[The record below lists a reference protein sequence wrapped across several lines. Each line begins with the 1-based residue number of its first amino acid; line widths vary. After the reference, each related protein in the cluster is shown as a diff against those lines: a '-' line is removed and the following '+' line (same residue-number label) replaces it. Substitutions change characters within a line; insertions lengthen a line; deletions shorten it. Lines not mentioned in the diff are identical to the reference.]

1 MSTKNKVFQLLG
13 FNPEWICVL
22 YDLINYNYKKP
33 LQIEVFPNI
42 AMEIK
47 AADRLQPI
55 SFEIKRMQDIKVT
68 SPIFFGVGG
77 ARNKYRIHKDF
88 SPYLKN
94 EEYSNLIAKSS
105 IVSASNILSKAVFI
119 DHLCVLSAQTSVGF
133 GVHIK
138 RGSQIGHHNTIGD
151 FTDINP
157 GVVTSGNVNIGRGCE
172 IGAGAIINNNVTVG
186 ENTFIGMGSVVTKD
200 IPANSI
206 AYGSPCKIIRPNNLW
221 NI

>member
-13 FNPEWICVL
+13 FDPDWICV
-22 YDLINYNYKKP
+22 INDMITYNYKKP
-33 LQIEVFPNI
+33 FKIEVFPNI
-42 AMEIK
+42 VMEIK

-55 SFEIKRMQDIKVT
+55 SFETKRMQDIKVT

-105 IVSASNILSKAVFI
+105 IVSTSNMLSQAVFI

-138 RGSQIGHHNTIGD
+138 RGSQIGHHNTIGE
-151 FTDINP
+151 FANINP

-172 IGAGAIINNNVTVG
+172 IGAGAILNNNVTVG

-206 AYGSPCKIIRPNNLW
+206 AYGSPCKVIRPNNLW
-221 NI
+221 DI

>member
-1 MSTKNKVFQLLG
+1 MSTNIKVFQLLG
-13 FNPEWICVL
+13 FEQDWVCILNDI
-22 YDLINYNYKKP
+22 IRYNYKKP
-33 LQIEVFPNI
+33 LKIEVFPNLD
-42 AMEIK
+42 METK

-55 SFEIKRMQDIKVT
+55 SFEVKRMQDINST
-68 SPIFFGVGG
+68 SPIFFGVAG

-88 SPYLKN
+88 LPYVKN

-105 IVSASNILSKAVFI
+105 IVSASNILSKAIFI
-119 DHLCVLSAQTSVGF
+119 DHLCVLSSQTSIGF

-138 RGSQIGHHNTIGD
+138 RSSTIGHHNTIGD

-157 GVVTSGNVNIGRGCE
+157 GVVTSGNVHIGRGCE
-172 IGAGAIINNNVTVG
+172 IGSGAILKNNVTIG

-206 AYGSPCKIIRPNNLW
+206 AYGSPCKVIKPNNLW

>member
-1 MSTKNKVFQLLG
+1 MSTDNKVFQLLG
-13 FNPEWICVL
+13 FEQDWVCVL
-22 YDLINYNYKKP
+22 NDIIRYNYKKP
-33 LQIEVFPNI
+33 LKIEVFPNI
-42 AMEIK
+42 VMEIK

-55 SFEIKRMQDIKVT
+55 SFEIKKMQDIKVT
-68 SPIFFGVGG
+68 SPILFGVGG

-88 SPYLKN
+88 LPYVKN

-105 IVSASNILSKAVFI
+105 IVSTSNILSKAVFI

-151 FTDINP
+151 FTGINP
-157 GVVTSGNVNIGRGCE
+157 GVVTSGNVKIGRGCE

-186 ENTFIGMGSVVTKD
+186 DNTFIGMGSVVTKD

-206 AYGSPCKIIRPNNLW
+206 AYGSPCKVIRPNNLW
-221 NI
+221 KI